1 MVVVLIPLV
10 GGEGGG
16 WGEGVRSTEED
27 VLKACERACVSEA
40 GEAAGAGGGDG
51 QLDFHPPPHR
61 RHVHTTGGTS
71 RAEEDDGWLLFGG
84 GRDVL
89 MREKAPE

>member
-51 QLDFHPPPHR
+51 QLDFHPPPPIDDTFTPPGEHR
-61 RHVHTTGGTS
+61 VQRKTTAGCCLVEEGTC
-71 RAEEDDGWLLFGG
+71 
-84 GRDVL
+84 
-89 MREKAPE
+89 